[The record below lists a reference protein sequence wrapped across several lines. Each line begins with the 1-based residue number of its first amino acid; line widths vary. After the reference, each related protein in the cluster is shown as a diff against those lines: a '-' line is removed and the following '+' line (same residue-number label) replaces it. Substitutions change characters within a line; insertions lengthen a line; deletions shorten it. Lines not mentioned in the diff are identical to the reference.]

1 MKERFQLMS
10 PFMQL
15 IVLILIGAVGFI
27 VLSLI
32 MAGVISSLYPEMPI
46 NDLIIQRNQ
55 YPVQFMMMYF
65 FPFQAGFLLLPGILF
80 TRWAT
85 NIKNSYSVSSKGVFW
100 SILLFI
106 SIFFLLPFFSEI
118 NIWITDLFGLKEQL
132 INEKLIADEGMER
145 LLGKTSDVSFVVGLL
160 IVGVLTGIAEE
171 LAFRRLLFAHMLHYT
186 KQFWLSVI
194 TSAFIFALLHF
205 NYLQFLPLLSFGI
218 ILALIYQFSGTFWIG
233 AILHASNNILNLW
246 WLSTDSFP
254 SWMESIDLKT
264 TIPSTLL
271 LMGLLYYQF
280 FRKRS
285 TS

>member
-1 MKERFQLMS
+1 MKDRFQLMS

-15 IVLILIGAVGFI
+15 IVLILIGAVSFI

-32 MAGVISSLYPEMPI
+32 MAGLISSLYPDMPI
-46 NDLIIQRNQ
+46 NDLVIQRNQ
-55 YPVQFMMMYF
+55 YQVQFMMMYF

-80 TRWAT
+80 TKWGA
-85 NIKNSYSVSSKGVFW
+85 NIRINTSISSKGIIW
-100 SILLFI
+100 SVLLFI

-118 NIWITDLFGLKEQL
+118 NIWITDQLGYKEQL

-145 LLGKTSDVSFVVGLL
+145 LLGTTSDLSFIIGLL

-171 LAFRRLLFAHMLHYT
+171 LAFRRLLFVHMLHHT
-186 KQFWLSVI
+186 NQFWLSVI

-205 NYLQFLPLLSFGI
+205 NYLQFLPLLSFGVA
-218 ILALIYQFSGTFWIG
+218 LALIYQFSGTFWIG
-233 AILHASNNILNLW
+233 AILHAANNILNLW

-254 SWMESIDLKT
+254 SWMETVDLKT

-280 FRKRS
+280 FRKR
-285 TS
+285 TTM

>member
-32 MAGVISSLYPEMPI
+32 MAGVISSGYPNMPI
-46 NDLIIQRNQ
+46 DDLLVQRNQ
-55 YPVQFMMMYF
+55 YPIQFMMMYF

-80 TRWAT
+80 MRWAPK
-85 NIKNSYSVSSKGVFW
+85 IKNYYSVSSKGVFW
-100 SILLFI
+100 SVLLFI

-118 NIWITDLFGLKEQL
+118 NIWLTDQFGFKEQL

-145 LLGKTSDVSFVVGLL
+145 LLGKTSDLSFVIGLL

-186 KQFWLSVI
+186 NQFWLSVI

-218 ILALIYQFSGTFWIG
+218 ALALIYQYSGTFWIG
-233 AILHASNNILNLW
+233 AILHAGNNILNLW

-254 SWMESIDLKT
+254 SWMESVDLKT